1 MGIFLSC
8 SSLFLLISFKLHTKP
23 SDQLYQLTSHEPN
36 CLTSLPSNMDRSE
49 ARLHNGEEDE
59 LESEPYDD
67 RDDDDYRVSKVAAS
81 KKRKHESDAE
91 PKPKKTLKAKGHVR
105 VRR

>member
-1 MGIFLSC
+1 
-8 SSLFLLISFKLHTKP
+8 
-23 SDQLYQLTSHEPN
+23 
-36 CLTSLPSNMDRSE
+36 MDRSE

-81 KKRKHESDAE
+81 KKRKHESDAN
-91 PKPKKTLKAKGHVR
+91 PNQRKR
-105 VRR
+105 